1 MTQKTDFQALLSDL
15 YGGVLIEQINHQLSD
30 IAANVVTHGKKGE
43 LTLKLKVAQIGDS
56 NQVQLKHSIKSV
68 VPKARGRVIEENE
81 TETPL
86 HVGRGGAMTLF
97 PDTQGKFEMGA
108 GAATGTPD
116 SHKTLSRN

>member
-1 MTQKTDFQALLSDL
+1 MKTDFQGLLQDL
-15 YGGVLIEQINHQLSD
+15 YGGVLIEQINHLLTD

-43 LTLKLKVAQIGDS
+43 LTLKLKIEQIGDA
-56 NQVQLKHSIKSV
+56 NQVRMKHSIKAIT
-68 VPKARGRVIEENE
+68 PKARGRVTEENE

-86 HVGRGGAMTLF
+86 HVGRGGVMTLF

-116 SHKTLSRN
+116 SHKSQPHHN